1 MRALLEGQENPS
13 SCRPSKANIQ
23 YKTFQWGDIAANL
36 LGATLF
42 TYIAHLMSVRA
53 RRRSEIRELYQP
65 LQASSYRDAQGR
77 VHLFDR
83 DVEAGEGGFSDDE
96 AGGTR
101 GGVWDDTVSEHEL
114 RLSGDNTAAAFALG
128 DEDEE
133 DEPPRKKSPALGLQ
147 LE

>member
-1 MRALLEGQENPS
+1 MRGPALAHARLHS
-13 SCRPSKANIQ
+13 LTLAQ

-83 DVEAGEGGFSDDE
+83 DVEAGELSDE
-96 AGGTR
+96 ERG

-114 RLSGDNTAAAFALG
+114 RLSGDAAFALG
-128 DEDEE
+128 DDD
-133 DEPPRKKSPALGLQ
+133 DEPRAGTATDTGKKGSALGLQ
-147 LE
+147 LQ

>member
-1 MRALLEGQENPS
+1 
-13 SCRPSKANIQ
+13 
-23 YKTFQWGDIAANL
+23 
-36 LGATLF
+36 
-42 TYIAHLMSVRA
+42 MSVRA

-96 AGGTR
+96 AGGAR

>member
-1 MRALLEGQENPS
+1 M
-13 SCRPSKANIQ
+13 Q
-23 YKTFQWGDIAANL
+23 YKQFQWGDILANL

-83 DVEAGEGGFSDDE
+83 DVEAGEMDE
-96 AGGTR
+96 EESRR
-101 GGVWDDTVSEHEL
+101 GSVWDDTVSEHEL
-114 RLSGDNTAAAFALG
+114 RLSGERQAEAAFALG
-128 DEDEE
+128 DEDD
-133 DEPPRKKSPALGLQ
+133 DEPPRKTSPALGLQ